1 MDIKREKLFL
11 KRSFV
16 AFLLLLVIAAN
27 PRESQSAT
35 NQYGETGLLSTPT
48 AEMVGAGNL
57 CVGIWCNFSEMEDG
71 STKTL
76 MPVSFVFG
84 IGQSFEVSASYP
96 NVLFND
102 DAEVNEGLYEHE
114 AVGMRGYMNLS
125 FKKRLMGTNRSKFK
139 LALSG
144 AMLKPIT
151 SDPARSDLTDYT
163 AKMLIGAR
171 SKHVKLHLGAGYR
184 QVDETGLEP
193 EPLEDQTFVDGA
205 IDIAFHRRFRVFVE
219 GEWRSPTTAANES
232 STRVTPGMQI
242 FLTPHLTFSVGVDF
256 NSVGDDVRSLETVP
270 EQRIIAGLST
280 CGGIGEYIVAIPKP
294 PKPIIAEAEKLRGK
308 PPIPLL
314 PKMIRARR
322 EKIETEKLEPVM
334 FAGAGKVSPTALAVA
349 GKYEVPVLAEDEDIT
364 LPSVMLPGAGVTS
377 GALAAVGSI
386 DVLEPSKPLKGRALR
401 KFRIPELMFDLGKWT
416 IKPESGLA
424 VGVISAELL
433 KTKGPFFVKIEGH
446 TDSIGSESYNQKLS
460 LQRATSVAEAM
471 IAKYDIPPKR
481 VFIEGYGEVRP
492 IDTNKTPEGRQNNR
506 RVDILLI
513 VPKK

>member
-1 MDIKREKLFL
+1 M

-16 AFLLLLVIAAN
+16 AFLLLWVVAAN
-27 PRESQSAT
+27 PKESLAAT
-35 NQYGETGLLSTPT
+35 NQYGETGLVSTPT

-57 CVGIWCNFSEMEDG
+57 CVGIWCNFSEMKDG
-71 STKTL
+71 STETL

-84 IGQSFEVSASYP
+84 IGKSFEVSASYP

-102 DAEVNEGLYEHE
+102 DAETND
-114 AVGMRGYMNLS
+114 RGYMNLG
-125 FKKRLMGTNRSKFK
+125 FKRRLMGTNRSKFK
-139 LALSG
+139 LAISG
-144 AMLKPIT
+144 AMLKPVT
-151 SDPARSDLTDYT
+151 SDPDRSDLTDYT

-171 SKHVKLHLGAGYR
+171 SKYLKLHLGAGYR
-184 QVDETGLEP
+184 QVDETGLEL
-193 EPLEDQTFVDGA
+193 EPPEDQTFFDGA
-205 IDIAFHRRFRVFVE
+205 IDIAFHRRFRAFVE
-219 GEWRSPTTAANES
+219 GEWRSPTTETSES
-232 STRVTPGMQI
+232 STRITPGVQI
-242 FLTPHLTFSVGVDF
+242 FLTPHLTLSLGVDF
-256 NSVGDDVRSLETVP
+256 NSIDTAP

-322 EKIETEKLEPVM
+322 EKIETEKLEPVE

-349 GKYEVPVLAEDEDIT
+349 GKYEVPVSAEDEDIT
-364 LPSVMLPGAGVTS
+364 LPSVTLTGAGVTP

-386 DVLEPSKPLKGRALR
+386 DVLEPSKPIKGRTLR
-401 KFRIPELMFDLGKWT
+401 KFRIPELMFDNGKWT
-416 IKPESGLA
+416 IKDESKLA
-424 VGVISAELL
+424 IGVISAELL
-433 KTKGPFFVKIEGH
+433 KNKGPFFVKIEGH

-471 IAKYDIPPKR
+471 IAKYDIPPER
-481 VFIEGYGEVRP
+481 VFIEGYGELRP
-492 IDTNKTPEGRQNNR
+492 IDTNKTPEGRNRNR

>member
-1 MDIKREKLFL
+1 MNIKPETMDAKTENLFL
-11 KRSFV
+11 KRSV
-16 AFLLLLVIAAN
+16 IVFLILLVIAVV
-27 PRESQSAT
+27 PKESRAAT

-57 CVGIWCNFSEMEDG
+57 CVGMWCNFSTMEDG

-84 IGQSFEVSASYP
+84 LGKSFELNVSYP
-96 NVLFND
+96 NVLFNN
-102 DAEVNEGLYEHE
+102 DAEDAEIGD
-114 AVGMRGYMNLS
+114 RGYMNLG

-151 SDPARSDLTDYT
+151 SDPVRSDLTDYT
-163 AKMLIGAR
+163 AKMLLGAR
-171 SKHVKLHLGAGYR
+171 TRYVKLHLGAGYR

-219 GEWRSPTTAANES
+219 GEWRSPTTTTSDS
-232 STRVTPGMQI
+232 STRVTPGVQI
-242 FLTPHLTFSVGVDF
+242 FLTPHLTFSLGVDF
-256 NSVGDDVRSLETVP
+256 NSLETAP

-280 CGGIGEYIVAIPKP
+280 CGGLGEYIVAIPKP

-314 PKMIRARR
+314 PKMIMARR
-322 EKIETEKLEPVM
+322 EKIETEKLEPVK
-334 FAGAGKVSPTALAVA
+334 FAGKTIVTPTALAVA
-349 GKYEVPVLAEDEDIT
+349 GKYEVPVSAEDEEII
-364 LPSVMLPGAGVTS
+364 LPSVRMPAAGAMS
-377 GALAAVGSI
+377 GALAAAMGSI
-386 DVLEPSKPLKGRALR
+386 DVLEPSKPVKGRTLR

-416 IKPESGLA
+416 IKAGSELA
-424 VGVISAELL
+424 IGAIAAELM
-433 KTKGPFFVKIEGH
+433 KNKGPFFVKIEGH
-446 TDSIGSESYNQKLS
+446 TDSIGSERYNQKLS
-460 LQRATSVAEAM
+460 LHRATSVAESM
-471 IAKYDIPPKR
+471 IAKYGIPPKR
-481 VFIEGYGEVRP
+481 VFIEGYGEERP
-492 IDTNKTPEGRQNNR
+492 IATNKTPEGREKNR

>member
-1 MDIKREKLFL
+1 MTIKPETMSAKRENLFL
-11 KRSFV
+11 KRSV
-16 AFLLLLVIAAN
+16 VVFLILLVVAAAC
-27 PRESQSAT
+27 PKESRAAT
-35 NQYGETGLLSTPT
+35 NQYGETGLISTSS

-57 CVGIWCNFSEMEDG
+57 CVGLWCNFSTMKDG

-84 IGQSFEVSASYP
+84 LGKSFELNASYP

-102 DAEVNEGLYEHE
+102 DAELND
-114 AVGMRGYMNLS
+114 RGWMNMG

-151 SDPARSDLTDYT
+151 SDSVRSDLTDYT

-171 SKHVKLHLGAGYR
+171 TKYIKLHLGAGYR

-193 EPLEDQTFVDGA
+193 EPLEDQTFFDGA

-219 GEWRSPTTAANES
+219 GEWRSPTTTTGDS
-232 STRVTPGMQI
+232 STRVTPGVQI
-242 FLTPHLTFSVGVDF
+242 FLTPHLTFSLGVDF
-256 NSVGDDVRSLETVP
+256 NSLETAP

-280 CGGIGEYIVAIPKP
+280 CGGLGEYIVAIPKP

-314 PKMIRARR
+314 PKMIKARR
-322 EKIETEKLEPVM
+322 EKIETEKLEPVK
-334 FAGAGKVSPTALAVA
+334 FAGKAIVAPSALAVA
-349 GKYEVPVLAEDEDIT
+349 GKYEVPVLAEEEEII
-364 LPSVMLPGAGVTS
+364 LPSVTMVGASVTP
-377 GALAAVGSI
+377 GALAAAMGSI
-386 DVLEPSKPLKGRALR
+386 DVLEPSKPLKGRTLR

-416 IKPESGLA
+416 IKAESELA
-424 VGVISAELL
+424 VGIIAAELM
-433 KTKGPFFVKIEGH
+433 KNKGPFFVKIEGH
-446 TDSIGSESYNQKLS
+446 TDSIGSESYNRKLS
-460 LQRATSVAEAM
+460 LQRATSIAESM
-471 IAKYDIPPKR
+471 IAKHGIPPNR
-481 VFIEGYGEVRP
+481 VFIEGYGEARP
-492 IDTNKTPEGRQNNR
+492 IATNKTPEGREKNR

>member
-1 MDIKREKLFL
+1 MATKAEAMDIKRENLFF

-16 AFLLLLVIAAN
+16 AFMLFLVFAAY
-27 PRESQSAT
+27 PEESRSAT
-35 NQYGETGLLSTPT
+35 NQYGETGLLSTSS

-57 CVGIWCNFSEMEDG
+57 CVGIWCNFSDMKDG
-71 STKTL
+71 SSETL

-84 IGQSFEVSASYP
+84 IGKSFEVSASYP

-102 DAEVNEGLYEHE
+102 DADISD
-114 AVGMRGYMNLS
+114 RGYMNLG
-125 FKKRLMGTNRSKFK
+125 FKRRLMGTNRSKYK

-151 SDPARSDLTDYT
+151 SDSTRSDLTDYT

-171 SKHVKLHLGAGYR
+171 SKYLKLHLGAGYR
-184 QVDETGLEP
+184 QVDETGLELDP
-193 EPLEDQTFVDGA
+193 PEDQTFVDGA
-205 IDIAFHRRFRVFVE
+205 IDIAFHRRFRVFLE
-219 GEWRSPTTAANES
+219 GEWRSSTTNASDS
-232 STRVTPGMQI
+232 STRITPGVQI
-242 FLTPHLTFSVGVDF
+242 FLTPHLTFSLGVDF
-256 NSVGDDVRSLETVP
+256 NSLDTAP
-270 EQRIIAGLST
+270 EQRVIAGLST

-322 EKIETEKLEPVM
+322 EKIETEKLEPVK
-334 FAGAGKVSPTALAVA
+334 FAGKGKVAPTALAVA

-364 LPSVMLPGAGVTS
+364 LPLVTMPGAGAMP
-377 GALAAVGSI
+377 GALAAAVGSI

-416 IKPESGLA
+416 IKAESTFAIGI
-424 VGVISAELL
+424 ISAELL

-446 TDSIGSESYNQKLS
+446 TDSIGSEIYNQKLS

-481 VFIEGYGEVRP
+481 VFIEGYGEARP
-492 IDTNKTPEGRQNNR
+492 IDTNKTPEGRENNR

-513 VPKK
+513 VPNK